1 MKKINKLF
9 LLVTPTTIVAP
20 LISLSCDNKKD
31 APTEPKENMKDN
43 SNEITNSPSNNSD
56 SHTKDETKDIDTKKQ
71 DTSDQEQSKS
81 TTTPK
86 DTPLVSESNS
96 SANYPESSNSES
108 TNSATGS
115 NVNPKKDTNDSEPTK
130 DKPTDDPKSESNPN
144 KKDEKTKKPAKI
156 PNDKPSNVI
165 TSTENTPEPPKST
178 ESSET
183 NEKKYK
189 APELFEYSQN
199 QNLIILESGADKNKI
214 KQQLDDRI
222 KSKQGSIYINDG
234 QLAIGTKSKDKIS
247 GLKTAF
253 SKTNTHG
260 GKNKVNIG
268 FNNFKNR
275 QQGIKVETEDNINYT
290 FKWVLALDGQDE
302 KGKTVFD
309 KKVFTQTINLG

>member
-31 APTEPKENMKDN
+31 APAEPKENMKDN

-71 DTSDQEQSKS
+71 DTSDQKQSKS
-81 TTTPK
+81 TT
-86 DTPLVSESNS
+86 
-96 SANYPESSNSES
+96 
-108 TNSATGS
+108 
-115 NVNPKKDTNDSEPTK
+115 
-130 DKPTDDPKSESNPN
+130 KPTDDPKSESNPN
-144 KKDEKTKKPAKI
+144 KTEEKTEGPAEI

-189 APELFEYSQN
+189 TPELFEYSQN

-234 QLAIGTKSKDKIS
+234 QLAIDTKSKDKIS

-253 SKTNTHG
+253 AKTNTHG